1 MHKHKEG
8 KKEKGN
14 MDATA
19 NNIHSELTF
28 NFIIILVIIIIILVI
43 IIFVLK
49 HGLIR
54 LPTKQREREIELI
67 QPIKQTSK
75 RKKLFRNTV

>member
-8 KKEKGN
+8 EKKKGN
-14 MDATA
+14 MDSTT
-19 NNIHSELTF
+19 NNIHSELTL
-28 NFIIILVIIIIILVI
+28 NFIIILVIIIIILVV

-54 LPTKQREREIELI
+54 LPTKQRERD
-67 QPIKQTSK
+67 
-75 RKKLFRNTV
+75 